1 MRLWPFGHKAKP
13 AADLAVGQPAILAVL
28 PWRPASSGDNANS
41 SVAQL
46 TANMT
51 AYVNLVE
58 SLRGRKVR
66 VIGSRNLWAKWYAS
80 QISLPLGVSPEHD
93 DALLHVRRLGPHK
106 LKSLVEK
113 PAAEVYV
120 LVVHE
125 PVLAELYRAVEL
137 GQGQEVPVPNAPIH
151 YFAFY
156 PDNIYITSLDQLP
169 EPDQKQPQPDQG
181 TI

>member
-1 MRLWPFGHKAKP
+1 
-13 AADLAVGQPAILAVL
+13 VL
-28 PWRPASSGDNANS
+28 
-41 SVAQL
+41 
-46 TANMT
+46 
-51 AYVNLVE
+51 
-58 SLRGRKVR
+58 
-66 VIGSRNLWAKWYAS
+66 I
-80 QISLPLGVSPEHD
+80 
-93 DALLHVRRLGPHK
+93 
-106 LKSLVEK
+106 
-113 PAAEVYV
+113 
-120 LVVHE
+120 VHE

>member
-13 AADLAVGQPAILAVL
+13 AADLTVGQPAILAVL

-66 VIGSRNLWAKWYAS
+66 VIGMSGA
-80 QISLPLGVSPEHD
+80 
-93 DALLHVRRLGPHK
+93 
-106 LKSLVEK
+106 
-113 PAAEVYV
+113 
-120 LVVHE
+120 
-125 PVLAELYRAVEL
+125 
-137 GQGQEVPVPNAPIH
+137 
-151 YFAFY
+151 
-156 PDNIYITSLDQLP
+156 
-169 EPDQKQPQPDQG
+169 
-181 TI
+181 